1 MSQILAFLGNPLFT
15 RKINLCSGLSID
27 STIQPK
33 RLLHIGYTNDA
44 AAPKYF
50 NFRKLPC
57 RGRATLEIAP
67 STETVVAQ
75 QLISLLQSKDKSH
88 LVYAVPKLIRQTLN
102 ENSTCFDSFQKHA
115 IYVPIA
121 SDRPKDKE
129 TVMLKLVPNVCPKG
143 VYWYWVYVPTKI
155 QLRPDAYI
163 AYMTK
168 C

>member
-1 MSQILAFLGNPLFT
+1 MSHILAFLGNPLFT

-33 RLLHIGYTNDA
+33 RLLRIGYTKDA

-50 NFRKLPC
+50 DYRKVPS
-57 RGRATLEIAP
+57 RGRASLEIAP
-67 STETVVAQ
+67 STESVAADE
-75 QLISLLQSKDKSH
+75 LIALVQEKDKSH

-102 ENSTCFDSFQKHA
+102 ENPTCFDPFQKHA

-129 TVMLKLVPNVCPKG
+129 MVMLKLVPNVCQKG
-143 VYWYWVYVPTKI
+143 VFWYWIYVPTKI

-163 AYMTK
+163 AYMSQ
-168 C
+168 